1 MTAKQQT
8 SAPTKAPAKPSWLK
22 VTYDQK
28 KVDKMTSLLSGMNLN
43 TVCAE
48 ANCPNLG
55 ECFGSGSAS
64 FIILGPNCTRACRF
78 CDIPHGHPKDV
89 DLLEPLRVAQ
99 ATKKLGLTHVVV
111 TSVDRDDL
119 PDLGADQFVRT
130 INAIRELNPKTSIEV
145 LTPDFQGREDCLD
158 KVIAAGPDVFNHN
171 METVRRITPKVRN
184 RATYETSLHVLKYV
198 KEHAPKT
205 MYVKTGIM
213 LGLGEKDE
221 EVYQLMDDLRAI
233 DVDFLTIGQYVQPGP
248 KNYTLREWVPM
259 KRYQEYYKQAM
270 KRGFKFVASSPLVR
284 SSYKA
289 KEELEAVE
297 NK

>member
-1 MTAKQQT
+1 MEKQQAT
-8 SAPTKAPAKPSWLK
+8 TKPGWLK

-28 KVDKMTSLLSGMNLN
+28 KVDKMNELLSGLKLN

-55 ECFGSGSAS
+55 ECFGSGTAS

-78 CDIPHGHPKDV
+78 CDVPHGHPQPV
-89 DLLEPLRVAQ
+89 DLLEPIRVAE
-99 ATKKLGLTHVVV
+99 ATKRLELSHVVV

-130 INAIRELNPKTSIEV
+130 IEAIRKLNPDTTIEV

-158 KVIAAGPDVFNHN
+158 KVIAAKPDVFNHN
-171 METVRRITPKVRN
+171 METVRSITPKVRH
-184 RATYETSLHVLKYV
+184 RATYDTSLKVLKYV

-205 MYVKTGIM
+205 TFVKTGIM
-213 LGLGEKDE
+213 LGLGEKDD

-248 KNYTLREWVPM
+248 KNYKLREWVPM
-259 KRYQEYYKQAM
+259 ARYQKYHHEAM
-270 KRGFKFVASSPLVR
+270 ARGFKFCASSPLVR

-289 KEELEAVE
+289 KEELEAVYG
-297 NK
+297 K

>member
-1 MTAKQQT
+1 MSTKSETTA
-8 SAPTKAPAKPSWLK
+8 PVKPNWLK

-28 KVDKMTSLLSGMNLN
+28 KVDQMNDLLSGLKLN

-78 CDIPHGHPKDV
+78 CDVPHGHPHEV
-89 DLLEPLRVAQ
+89 DLLEPLRVAE
-99 ATKKLGLTHVVV
+99 ATKKLGLSHVVV

-119 PDLGADQFVRT
+119 PDLGADQFVKT
-130 INAIRELNPKTSIEV
+130 INAIKELNPNTTIEV
-145 LTPDFQGREDCLD
+145 LTPDFQGHEDCLD

-171 METVRRITPKVRN
+171 METVRSITPKVRH
-184 RATYETSLHVLKYV
+184 RATYDTSLHVLKYV
-198 KEHAPKT
+198 KEHAPKS

-213 LGLGEKDE
+213 LGLGETDP

-248 KNYTLREWVPM
+248 KNFTLKEWVPM
-259 KRYQEYYKQAM
+259 ERYQRYYKEAM

-297 NK
+297 NQ

>member
-1 MTAKQQT
+1 MEKKE
-8 SAPTKAPAKPSWLK
+8 APKKPEWLK

-28 KVDKMTSLLSGMNLN
+28 KVDQMNDLLSGLKLN

-55 ECFGSGSAS
+55 ECFGNGTAS

-78 CDIPHGHPKDV
+78 CDIPHGHPQPV
-89 DLLEPLRVAQ
+89 DLLEPYRVAE
-99 ATKKLGLTHVVV
+99 ATKRLGLSHVVV

-119 PDLGADQFVRT
+119 PDLGADQFVKT
-130 INAIRELNPKTSIEV
+130 INLIRKMNPDTTIEV

-158 KVIAAGPDVFNHN
+158 KVIAAKPDVFNHN
-171 METVRRITPKVRN
+171 METVRSITPKVRH
-184 RATYETSLHVLKYV
+184 RATYDTSLKVLKYV
-198 KEHAPKT
+198 KDHAPKST
-205 MYVKTGIM
+205 FVKTGIM
-213 LGLGEKDE
+213 LGLGETDE

-248 KNYTLREWVPM
+248 KNYRLREWVPM
-259 KRYQEYYKQAM
+259 KRYATYYKEAR
-270 KRGFKFVASSPLVR
+270 KRGFRFVASSPLVR

-289 KEELEAVE
+289 KEELEAVYG
-297 NK
+297 K

>member
-1 MTAKQQT
+1 MEKETTTQK
-8 SAPTKAPAKPSWLK
+8 PAWLK

-28 KVDKMTSLLSGMNLN
+28 KVDQMNQLLSGLKLN

-55 ECFGSGSAS
+55 ECFGSGTAS

-78 CDIPHGHPKDV
+78 CDIPHGHPKPV
-89 DLLEPLRVAQ
+89 DLMEPYRVAE
-99 ATKKLGLTHVVV
+99 ATKRLGLSHVVV

-119 PDLGADQFVRT
+119 PDLGADQFVKT
-130 INAIRELNPKTSIEV
+130 INEIRRLNPKTTIEV

-158 KVIAAGPDVFNHN
+158 KVIAAKPDVFNHN
-171 METVRRITPKVRN
+171 METVRSITPKVRH
-184 RATYETSLHVLKYV
+184 RATYDTSLKVLKYV

-205 MYVKTGIM
+205 TFVKTGIM

-248 KNYTLREWVPM
+248 KNYRLREWVPM
-259 KRYQEYYKQAM
+259 KRYATYYREAK
-270 KRGFKFVASSPLVR
+270 KRGFRFVASSPLVR

-289 KEELEAVE
+289 KEELEAVYG
-297 NK
+297 K